1 VDADAWSSATMASLW
16 LGLMRLF
23 AGFRRGL
30 RDPEFRAILFLL
42 CIAMICGAV
51 FFRLVEHWS
60 WVDAAYFSAMA
71 LTTVGDATL
80 SPTTAIA
87 KVFTMLFSICGI
99 GLMLAFLSRLSTF
112 REKNDG

>member
-1 VDADAWSSATMASLW
+1 MASLW
-16 LGLMRLF
+16 LGLVRLL

-30 RDPEFRAILFLL
+30 RDPEFRATLFLL
-42 CIAMICGAV
+42 AIAMAAGAV
-51 FFRLVEHWS
+51 FFHAVEGWP
-60 WVDAAYFSAMA
+60 WIDAAYFSAMA

-87 KVFTMLFSICGI
+87 KIFTMLFSISGI

-112 REKNDG
+112 REHEEGRE

>member
-1 VDADAWSSATMASLW
+1 MASLW
-16 LGLMRLF
+16 LGLMRLL

-42 CIAMICGAV
+42 AIAMIGGAV
-51 FFRLVEHWS
+51 FFRFVEHWS

-87 KVFTMLFSICGI
+87 KIFTMLFSISGI

-112 REKNDG
+112 RERYDDRKDRE

>member
-1 VDADAWSSATMASLW
+1 MGSLW
-16 LGLMRLF
+16 LGLVRLF
-23 AGFRRGL
+23 AGFCRGL

-42 CIAMICGAV
+42 AIAMIGGAM
-51 FFRLVEHWS
+51 FFRLVEGWS

-87 KVFTMLFSICGI
+87 KIFTMVFSICGI

-112 REKNDG
+112 HEERERKEKQE

>member
-16 LGLMRLF
+16 LGLMRLL

>member
-1 VDADAWSSATMASLW
+1 MASLW
-16 LGLMRLF
+16 LGLVRLV

-42 CIAMICGAV
+42 AIAMAGGTI
-51 FFRLVEHWS
+51 FFRIVEHWR
-60 WVDAAYFSAMA
+60 WIDAAYFSVMA

-80 SPTTAIA
+80 APTTAIA
-87 KVFTMLFSICGI
+87 KIFTMAFSICGI

-112 REKNDG
+112 REHGEREEGRE

>member
-1 VDADAWSSATMASLW
+1 MASLW
-16 LGLMRLF
+16 LGLMRLV

-42 CIAMICGAV
+42 CVAMVGGTI
-51 FFRLVEHWS
+51 FFRFIENWA
-60 WVDAAYFSAMA
+60 WIDAAYFSAMA

-87 KVFTMLFSICGI
+87 KIFTMLFSISGI

-112 REKNDG
+112 RERYDDRRSHK

>member
-1 VDADAWSSATMASLW
+1 MASLW
-16 LGLMRLF
+16 LGLVRLL

-42 CIAMICGAV
+42 AIAMTGGAV
-51 FFRLVEHWS
+51 FFHAVEGWP
-60 WVDAAYFSAMA
+60 WIDAAYFSAMA

-80 SPTTAIA
+80 SPTTTIA
-87 KVFTMLFSICGI
+87 KVFTMLFSISGI

-112 REKNDG
+112 RGHEEGRE

>member
-1 VDADAWSSATMASLW
+1 MASLW
-16 LGLMRLF
+16 LGLMRLI

-42 CIAMICGAV
+42 AIATVGGTI
-51 FFRLVEHWS
+51 FFRIVEQWQ
-60 WVDAAYFSAMA
+60 WVDAAYFSVMA

-87 KVFTMLFSICGI
+87 KIFTMLFSICGI

-112 REKNDG
+112 RERYDDKKDRT